1 MTHTMTT
8 TSISY
13 ELAKRMGLKGRAL
26 SDIYF
31 GSLLHDLGKIG
42 IPVEILEFPGKLS
55 PSGHADYAHPCGA
68 YRPDPGP

>member
-1 MTHTMTT
+1 MTT

-31 GSLLHDLGKIG
+31 GSLLHDLGKSAY
-42 IPVEILEFPGKLS
+42 PWKSWNSPGS
-55 PSGHADYAHPCGA
+55 
-68 YRPDPGP
+68 